1 MVTGF
6 VGIIVAVYGNKNNTP
21 YLRTSGIL
29 DFVSFWTFL
38 VHYVIISKNIRL
50 HPHFCAVVL
59 GPKVAHEIIKKK
71 EKRPPPPPKKK
82 NNNNNNNKKTSAT
95 CEKYVWKSILHTFKI
110 YLKMSFLGYSS
121 EFRRLFRE
129 GPWERAKKGLGVQA
143 KYRPY
148 SVAVAQVNSTCYLC
162 KQYTSTWYKLLLKLL

>member
-29 DFVSFWTFL
+29 DFVSFLNFL

-71 EKRPPPPPKKK
+71 EKPPPPPPPQKKK
-82 NNNNNNNKKTSAT
+82 KKKKKAQHAKNTF
-95 CEKYVWKSILHTFKI
+95 ENRFSIPLRSI
-110 YLKMSFLGYSS
+110 
-121 EFRRLFRE
+121 
-129 GPWERAKKGLGVQA
+129 
-143 KYRPY
+143 
-148 SVAVAQVNSTCYLC
+148 
-162 KQYTSTWYKLLLKLL
+162 